1 MREATEAADG
11 VVVLVWVA
19 RDGLEVLGHVLRRLP
34 RRTHQAIRL
43 SQIDVKLIGNDV
55 FRVGQGQGDEKPFDR
70 HINVVLI
77 GCCVVDRSGECLF
90 SIEHTTMHLLSRF

>member
-19 RDGLEVLGHVLRRLP
+19 RDGLEVLGQVLGHLP